1 MGRCSQRRQGGLD
14 FVFVSVRTKF
24 LQASDLGESNRTV
37 VDLKHVHFVFLF
49 QTVFVGAH
57 NGVDATVGKER
68 KRETE
73 REAKAIGN

>member
-1 MGRCSQRRQGGLD
+1 LD

-57 NGVDATVGKER
+57 NGVDATVEECGER
-68 KRETE
+68 GGEGE
-73 REAKAIGN
+73 REAERAAKAIGN